1 MIDIS
6 AYMKA
11 TEIIAKLKYEGKI
24 KSEDINE
31 SFIQNIVDKIRKGID
46 VEAEYNRK
54 KKRFWFF

>member
-11 TEIIAKLKYEGKI
+11 TEIIGKLLHDGKI
-24 KSEDINE
+24 KKEEVDE
-31 SFIQNIVDKIRKGID
+31 KFIQTVLDKVKKGID
-46 VEAEYNRK
+46 VEAEYNKK